1 MGSKTLEKE
10 KRIPYIIKEVHIYI
24 NNKYYFYHK
33 ILIFTLIY
41 VQVTTKFKFEI

>member
-24 NNKYYFYHK
+24 YNK
-33 ILIFTLIY
+33 
-41 VQVTTKFKFEI
+41 